1 MARLGRAA
9 TRRTSFETAISG
21 GGAFPNVGR
30 AKVLWAGLDLDE
42 PGRTELDRLATGCR
56 AAASRAGIEVDGARF
71 RPHLTVARTR
81 YPHDVSNWVR
91 LLDSYAGPK
100 WQADRAD
107 ASCGPTSGKGPAAGR
122 GTLLMDTFALSPP
135 DLCRVRTVRIAVAKE
150 TREGETRVALVPELV
165 GKLTGLGYEVAVEPD
180 AGRHALL
187 ADEEYADAGAV
198 LDPDAVASADVVV
211 SVQPLGPDVVRRL
224 KRGAAT
230 ISFLPVNQELSLVAD
245 LRDVGVTSFAMELVP
260 RISRAQSMDAL
271 SSQALVSGYRC
282 AIVAAGML
290 RRFFPLNMTAA
301 GTVQPA
307 EIVVLGAGVAGLQA
321 IATCKRLGAV
331 VRAYDVRA
339 AAAEEIRSM
348 GAKSIDLELD
358 TLEGAGGYA
367 REMTED
373 RAKRQME
380 LLAPYVAAADALITT
395 AAVPGRQAPLL
406 VTSAMVEAM
415 KPGSVVV
422 DLAAETGGNVEG
434 SVAGEVTRIGN
445 ASVWGGKNVPAR
457 CPGRRLGSTPRTS
470 STSSP

>member
-1 MARLGRAA
+1 MLDAD
-9 TRRTSFETAISG
+9 AIS
-21 GGAFPNVGR
+21 
-30 AKVLWAGLDLDE
+30 
-42 PGRTELDRLATGCR
+42 T
-56 AAASRAGIEVDGARF
+56 
-71 RPHLTVARTR
+71 
-81 YPHDVSNWVR
+81 
-91 LLDSYAGPK
+91 
-100 WQADRAD
+100 
-107 ASCGPTSGKGPAAGR
+107 
-122 GTLLMDTFALSPP
+122 
-135 DLCRVRTVRIAVAKE
+135 
-150 TREGETRVALVPELV
+150 
-165 GKLTGLGYEVAVEPD
+165 
-180 AGRHALL
+180 
-187 ADEEYADAGAV
+187 
-198 LDPDAVASADVVV
+198 ADVVV
-211 SVQPLGPDVVRRL
+211 SVQPLARDAIRRL
-224 KRGAAT
+224 RRGAAT
-230 ISFLPVNQELSLVAD
+230 ISFLPVNQELALVAD
-245 LRDVGVTSFAMELVP
+245 LRDVGATAFAMELVP

-373 RAKRQME
+373 RARLQME
-380 LLAPYVAAADALITT
+380 RLAPYIANADALITT

-422 DLAAETGGNVEG
+422 DLASESGGNVEG

-445 ASVWGGKNVPAR
+445 ASVWGGKNVPSQMPGPASRLYAQNVVNILTLMTSKPGAERTKPPMGASSRPTSRTRSWPAPASPTTVRSATSRPAR
-457 CPGRRLGSTPRTS
+457 RSRVRPATKESKHERGSRLADDLHPQRLRRHRGHLQGVLDAAHAADVGCQRHPRRDPARRDHRHRQHRQQPGSRGRADRDRAGRGQHGRRLRGHRPDAADVRAQEAGREVFRHSGI
-470 STSSP
+470 